1 MSQHVTEEMLKRVND
16 RAAEIVQHQG
26 QCHEKTNKMLK
37 GMIHIFGLVV
47 GEYSAARDGV
57 ATMEKDKCTA
67 LERAVIAERR
77 LVRFEFTL
85 ARAAEA
91 LVVEKGKRAALE
103 TALACAR
110 ARLAAAELSANQLKE
125 QLQQSNADALK
136 KMHIKV
142 DGKLHSTMVWKRHSP
157 RVLVTVHPSSGSHVV
172 LLPEHDG
179 KSEGG
184 QPAYQCSV
192 CGAGLKAPAAPG
204 KQGGQPEY
212 QCSVCGAGLKA
223 PAKRKRG
230 A

>member
-26 QCHEKTNKMLK
+26 QCHQ
-37 GMIHIFGLVV
+37 GQ
-47 GEYSAARDGV
+47 
-57 ATMEKDKCTA
+57 
-67 LERAVIAERR
+67 
-77 LVRFEFTL
+77 RFEFTL

-91 LVVEKGKRAALE
+91 LVAEKGARAALE

-110 ARLAAAELSANQLKE
+110 ARFAAAELSANQLKE

-142 DGKLHSTMVWKRHSP
+142 DGQLHSTMVWKRHSP
-157 RVLVTVHPSSGSHVV
+157 MVFVNVHPSSGSHVV
-172 LLPEHDG
+172 LLPKHDG

-184 QPAYQCSV
+184 QQ
-192 CGAGLKAPAAPG
+192 
-204 KQGGQPEY
+204 EY
-212 QCSVCGAGLKA
+212 QCSVCGTGL
-223 PAKRKRG
+223 KRKRG